1 MKRVFFAAALA
12 AGLTAPA
19 NAAIL
24 LGSSDAAN
32 GFVKIANPAGLTLG
46 NNSIQSNTLFGFDEL
61 QGVTLTADLN
71 VGNNNPVSRLLAG
84 TKVNSHLIFF
94 DPARNTLVRGSLA
107 FNGTVLA
114 VIINDARLAA
124 TDALFGLRSVTY
136 LTPNNRGLENN
147 DLTFVSQNLFDVRL
161 NAGNPGD
168 FIRVLTAVPEPESWA
183 MMIVGFGL
191 MGGALRRN
199 RKMKMLS
206 A

>member
-1 MKRVFFAAALA
+1 MKKALFAIALA
-12 AGLTAPA
+12 GAATAPV

-32 GFVKIANPAGLTLG
+32 GFVKITDPAGLTLG
-46 NNSIQSNTLFGFDEL
+46 NNSTQSNTLFGFDER

-71 VGNNNPVSRLLAG
+71 VGNNNPVNRLLAG

-94 DPARNTLVRGSLA
+94 DPARNTLVRGALA

-124 TDALFGLRSVTY
+124 TDALFGLGSVTY

-168 FIRVLTAVPEPESWA
+168 FIRVLTAVPEPETWA
-183 MMIVGFGL
+183 MMLVGFGL
-191 MGGALRRN
+191 MGGALRRK
-199 RKMKMLS
+199 RHIKMLS